1 MSNEGRFLWL
11 SSFSVRGAVCRCL
24 QGTKTHGR
32 LGSRPVWLERWRVSQ
47 RHATQLHH
55 SAPLPPAHLAPPL
68 AAYPIVRRALR
79 RAPLPFFVGRMGGD
93 TVAPTCHPRMPPGRA
108 CEQAPHSQE
117 RHPNLDL
124 DPDPNL
130 NGRVGVVLPS
140 ACLLLLALCLQWEA
154 SASGC
159 PSWWKMRRRRRPCGR
174 LSPARDQLPRDWA
187 LTTAV
192 AATLAVVHGMASV

>member
-1 MSNEGRFLWL
+1 MAQFLLRAWGRVPLL
-11 SSFSVRGAVCRCL
+11 ARYEDPRSFGIKAGVA
-24 QGTKTHGR
+24 
-32 LGSRPVWLERWRVSQ
+32 
-47 RHATQLHH
+47 
-55 SAPLPPAHLAPPL
+55 
-68 AAYPIVRRALR
+68 RALAGESEAR
-79 RAPLPFFVGRMGGD
+79 DPTASLRPTPARTPRPSPCRLPHCATGPCAFFVGRMGGD